1 MPDTIVIDRF
11 VAIPEAEVR
20 FRFSRSGGKGG
31 QNVNKVETKAE
42 LLFDVAH
49 SPSLS
54 EAQRGLIGGR
64 LSGLMDADGVLHI
77 VAQESRSQWKN
88 RQLAVLRFTRL
99 LQRALKPVKK
109 RIRTKMSE
117 SGKERRLQRKKRR
130 SEALRARRI
139 EE

>member
-1 MPDTIVIDRF
+1 MPDAIIIDRS
-11 VAIPEAEVR
+11 VAIPETELR

-42 LLFDVAH
+42 LLFDLAH
-49 SPSLS
+49 SPSLTD
-54 EAQRGLIGGR
+54 AQRALISGR
-64 LSGLMDADGVLHI
+64 LSGMVDAEGVLHV

-109 RIRTKMSE
+109 RIRTKMPE
-117 SGKERRLQRKKRR
+117 GEKERRLRRKKRR
-130 SEALRARRI
+130 GEILRSRRI